1 MGVML
6 KNIFQGILLHLSLL
20 YAGWCYRVRVLLI
33 HMRQRCR
40 CVISGRI
47 YSDKVNYCLLYF
59 SPAQALKIERL
70 CGAFIYLSFRAYAR
84 NLSLSSRTRRRR
96 REGSHVFARLV
107 GDSSFRLRYVQNDN
121 RVIPNRDLW
130 SSVRNLPLLTRNGGD
145 YTLA

>member
-84 NLSLSSRTRRRR
+84 NLSLSSRTRRKRC
-96 REGSHVFARLV
+96 EGSFARLV
-107 GDSSFRLRYVQNDN
+107 GDSSFCLRYVQNDN

-130 SSVRNLPLLTRNGGD
+130 SSVRNLLFLFS
-145 YTLA
+145 LQ